1 MWLCCRA
8 GRGRAGCLLLVASS
22 RGAGRQAGTALAL
35 LALADARRARRAD
48 GARRQRGAAPRGL
61 PGGCLPVASSAG
73 CWLRAIRPAAARA
86 AAAAPLPARPVGRPP
101 PAPPPPLAPPLR
113 RRLLRPAG
121 IPTAAAGIRTRTGG
135 GLCGRSAAQPPPP
148 TLRWLR
154 RQRLFGWRAG
164 AGLPVADSA
173 QPAAP
178 APARRILPTS
188 SRLTLSRRPSQH
200 HKSVAE
206 CRLSL
211 PAAHDSFS
219 LGIRRARACAHT
231 DAAGCRWAGAD

>member
-1 MWLCCRA
+1 MWLCC
-8 GRGRAGCLLLVASS
+8 RAGCLLLVASS

-48 GARRQRGAAPRGL
+48 GARRQRGAAPRGLPGGCL